1 MPHEIIPQHL
11 SITAMRSSG
20 YRDTAHAIAELIDNS
35 IQAGEQIPAEMTEVE
50 VICVDKPQFVSQ
62 RTRNRIDS
70 IAVYDNAVGMD
81 AETLR
86 IALQFGNGT
95 HLDHADQDGIGK
107 FGMGLPNA
115 SISQARRVDVFTW
128 RNGCVLHSYLDVSE
142 IEKRTLRLVP
152 EPEVSV
158 LPEDWL
164 KLFRTPPGLH
174 GTLVIWSGLDRV
186 NWKQSAA
193 LLRNAEFL
201 IGRIY
206 RYFIHDGKVRI
217 RLAAYEVNGSSL
229 RNVFDDDVR
238 PNDPLYL
245 MAGTSAPA
253 PYDAEAAFDPYG
265 EPVPLEVKYGDQ
277 TSTVWIKYSL
287 CKPSVRELGGNT
299 KIGQHVAKN
308 QGVSVVRARR
318 ELELNHS
325 FEVGYNPRERWWGI
339 EVLFDPDLDAV
350 FGVTNN
356 KQAATNFY
364 MMDKDA
370 DAAAED
376 MSVADYNELLLNNE
390 DPRLVM
396 YAVSTEIGKTLNT
409 LRQQIERMKEGS
421 RRSGQGGP
429 GKESAEAIA
438 SRATKQRRMESG
450 KQGRSDRDEAL
461 SQEERVAGIQEE
473 LEAEG
478 VSSGKAREIAVSY
491 VTPGVKFMFHTAEI
505 PGATVFDV
513 RHKVGEIIITINRR
527 HPAQEHLFELLKN
540 GSNEQPDTPA
550 LIGLKLLLTAWAR
563 MEDEAV
569 GPRLQILEDIRQ
581 EWGRI
586 ARDFMNAAG

>member
-1 MPHEIIPQHL
+1 
-11 SITAMRSSG
+11 
-20 YRDTAHAIAELIDNS
+20 
-35 IQAGEQIPAEMTEVE
+35 
-50 VICVDKPQFVSQ
+50 
-62 RTRNRIDS
+62 
-70 IAVYDNAVGMD
+70 MD
-81 AETLR
+81 ADTLR

-95 HLDHADQDGIGK
+95 HLDGAVQDGIGK

-115 SISQARRVDVFTW
+115 SISQARRVDVYTW
-128 RNGCVLHSYLDVSE
+128 QNGLVLHSYLDVDE
-142 IEKRTLRLVP
+142 IEKKTLIQVP
-152 EPEVSV
+152 EPKESTI
-158 LPEDWL
+158 PTHWL
-164 KLFRTPPGLH
+164 KLLRTPPGPH
-174 GTLVIWSGLDRV
+174 GTLVVWSSLDRV

-206 RYFIHDGKVRI
+206 RYFIHDGQVRI
-217 RLAAYEVNGSSL
+217 RLAAYEANGSTA

-245 MAGTSAPA
+245 MKGTSAPA
-253 PYDAEAAFDPYG
+253 PYDADAAFDPLG
-265 EPVPLEVKYGDQ
+265 EPLPLKVTYGDQ

-287 CKPSVRELGGNT
+287 CKPAVRELGGGT
-299 KIGQHVAKN
+299 RIGQHVAKN

-325 FEVGYNPRERWWGI
+325 FEVGYDPRERWWGI
-339 EVLFDPDLDAV
+339 EVSFGPDLDGV

-370 DAAAED
+370 DAAAEE
-376 MSVADYNELLLNNE
+376 MSVADYSQLLHDNE

-396 YAVSTEIGKTLNT
+396 YAVSAEIRKTLKT
-409 LRQQIERMKEGS
+409 LREQIDRMKEGS
-421 RRSGQGGP
+421 RRGRQGGP
-429 GKESAEAIA
+429 GKESAEGIA
-438 SRATKQRRMESG
+438 TRATQQRRKDSG
-450 KQGRSDRDEAL
+450 KEGRSDRDENLPA
-461 SQEERVAGIQEE
+461 EVRVAGLQQE

-478 VSSGKAREIAVSY
+478 VSPDTARQIAVSY
-491 VTPGVKFMFHTAEI
+491 VDPGVKFMFQTAEI
-505 PGATVFDV
+505 PGATIFDV

-527 HPAQEHLFELLKN
+527 HPAHQHLFELLKN
-540 GSNEQPDTPA
+540 SLNEQADPAA

-563 MEDEAV
+563 MEDEASEQ
-569 GPRLQILEDIRQ
+569 RLQVLEDIRQ